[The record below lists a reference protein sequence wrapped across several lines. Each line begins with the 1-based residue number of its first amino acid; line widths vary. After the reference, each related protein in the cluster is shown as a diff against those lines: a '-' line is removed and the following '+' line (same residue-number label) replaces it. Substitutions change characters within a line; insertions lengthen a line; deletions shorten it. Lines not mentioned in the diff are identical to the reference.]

1 MNILRIND
9 VKNITSMSNS
19 SIYDLIKKNKF
30 PRPRRSFFER
40 RMDLLKNKTEKKN
53 IIAWKIVVTWDNNID
68 EDIVDIPN
76 DVADTIDNY
85 LTEMEN
91 ENGKA

>member
-1 MNILRIND
+1 MGIGVTCYPFAQD
-9 VKNITSMSNS
+9 T
-19 SIYDLIKKNKF
+19 
-30 PRPRRSFFER
+30 SFFER

-53 IIAWKIVVTWDNNID
+53 IIAWKIVVTRDNNID

>member
-1 MNILRIND
+1 
-9 VKNITSMSNS
+9 
-19 SIYDLIKKNKF
+19 
-30 PRPRRSFFER
+30 
-40 RMDLLKNKTEKKN
+40 MDLLKNKIEKKN

-76 DVADTIDNY
+76 DVADTIDDY